1 VVRRAILVIVLLL
14 VALPAAHPEVTQAA
28 SSRDFYVSPEGS
40 DASPGTSP
48 SAPWRTLARVN
59 SAFLLPGDRVHLR
72 GNATFREPLAPRAGT
87 SGTTAEPIVFDSYGS
102 GRAMLAAGIYLN
114 SVSNLDFEALNVT
127 STGKGIFSSAGGT
140 GAGTILLRDLTIS
153 DVPLAGISSN
163 NLADR
168 AWRIQGVRISRTG
181 DSGIYFLGSDFTIS
195 DSSIDSTGRD
205 PSIGYPRHGIY
216 AAGPSPTIVN
226 NDITQSS
233 TSGISLRYQN
243 GFVACNRISGG
254 ARGISFEE
262 QASSV
267 GTTRIV
273 YNTIS
278 NVSDSGIV
286 VARTAIENFVVA
298 NNTIQGAGTYGM
310 YFHVV
315 PNLTIANNIVRATA
329 AGAALLSVRAP
340 SSSYSEHNNLWYGG
354 SSTGFYWNGSART
367 FGAYRTASRQGLAD
381 LLRDPMLSP
390 NFGLVSG
397 SPAIDAG
404 SAAVDKSLAYRGLC
418 DAQAFSYCGR
428 APDLGAAERSGT

>member
-1 VVRRAILVIVLLL
+1 MGPPRNR
-14 VALPAAHPEVTQAA
+14 
-28 SSRDFYVSPEGS
+28 SSS
-40 DASPGTSP
+40 T
-48 SAPWRTLARVN
+48 
-59 SAFLLPGDRVHLR
+59 
-72 GNATFREPLAPRAGT
+72 
-87 SGTTAEPIVFDSYGS
+87 
-102 GRAMLAAGIYLN
+102 
-114 SVSNLDFEALNVT
+114 LNVT

-140 GAGTILLRDLTIS
+140 GVGTILLRDLTIS

-168 AWRIQGVRISRTG
+168 AWRIEGVRILQTG
-181 DSGIYFLGSDFTIS
+181 DSGIYFIGSDFTIS

-205 PSIGYPRHGIY
+205 SSIGYPRHGIY

-226 NDITQSS
+226 DDITQSS

-243 GFVACNRISGG
+243 GFVAGNHISGG

-262 QASSV
+262 QARSV

-286 VARTAIENFVVA
+286 VARAAIENFVVA

-310 YFHVV
+310 YFQVV
-315 PNLTIANNIVRATA
+315 PNLTIANNIVQATT

-354 SSTGFYWNGSART
+354 DSTGFYWNGSART
-367 FGAYRTASRQGLAD
+367 FGAYRNASRQGLSD
-381 LLRDPMLSP
+381 SSRDPLLSSS
-390 NFGLVSG
+390 FSLASG
-397 SPAIDAG
+397 SPAVDAG
-404 SAAVDKSLAYRGLC
+404 SATVDTSLEYRALC
-418 DAQAFSYCGR
+418 DGQAFSYCGR
-428 APDLGAAERSGT
+428 APDLGAAERSGA

>member
-1 VVRRAILVIVLLL
+1 MRRAILVIVLLL

-59 SAFLLPGDRVHLR
+59 LAFLLPGDRVHLR

-226 NDITQSS
+226 DAITQSS

-243 GFVACNRISGG
+243 GFVAGNRISGG

-278 NVSDSGIV
+278 NVSDSGVV

-329 AGAALLSVRAP
+329 AGAV
-340 SSSYSEHNNLWYGG
+340 
-354 SSTGFYWNGSART
+354 
-367 FGAYRTASRQGLAD
+367 
-381 LLRDPMLSP
+381 
-390 NFGLVSG
+390 
-397 SPAIDAG
+397 
-404 SAAVDKSLAYRGLC
+404 
-418 DAQAFSYCGR
+418 
-428 APDLGAAERSGT
+428 